1 MAACFYIVVQG
12 EDPGFDTFVNGH
24 ALARHEAELE
34 RLAQTLEVRPML
46 DFFSA
51 DRNSMA
57 ILLEQGAGDPAW
69 EKSLPDPQWFLPREG
84 LETVD
89 ALLAYLQAHPAG
101 LGGAT
106 GVLLQE
112 LREYRTVLDKAASR
126 ELRWHLA
133 VSWE

>member
-1 MAACFYIVVQG
+1 MSACFYIVVEG
-12 EDPGFDTFVNGH
+12 EDPGYDIFVNGH

-34 RLAQTLEVRPML
+34 QLATALGVPPLL

-69 EKSLPDPQWFLPREG
+69 SASLPDPQWFTPFEG
-84 LETVD
+84 LTTVR
-89 ALLAYLQAHPAG
+89 ALLAYLQQHPASYG
-101 LGGAT
+101 SST
-106 GVLLQE
+106 GDLVGELQE
-112 LREYRTVLDKAASR
+112 YQQVLEKSSTR
-126 ELRWHLA
+126 GGRWHLA

>member
-1 MAACFYIVVQG
+1 MSACFYIVVQG
-12 EDPGFDTFVNGH
+12 DDPGFDTYVNGH
-24 ALARHEAELE
+24 ALARHESELE
-34 RLAQTLEVRPML
+34 ILAQTLGVQPLL

-84 LETVD
+84 LETIE
-89 ALLAYLQAHPAG
+89 ALHTFLEANPDRF
-101 LGGAT
+101 GGAT
-106 GVLLQE
+106 LTLLDE
-112 LREYRTVLDKAASR
+112 LQGYRTVLYKAAGR
-126 ELRWHLA
+126 DLRWHLA